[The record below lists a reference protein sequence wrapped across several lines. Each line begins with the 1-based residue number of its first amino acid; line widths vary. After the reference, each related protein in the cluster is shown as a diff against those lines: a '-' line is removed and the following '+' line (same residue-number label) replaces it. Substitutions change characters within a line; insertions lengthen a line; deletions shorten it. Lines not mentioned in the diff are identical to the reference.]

1 MDSGGVDLP
10 LVKWQFPLLSYR
22 RMRARTPGTMRNLA
36 STMQD
41 AGSEKAGRGHDLN

>member
-10 LVKWQFPLLSYR
+10 LVNGNFPYSLRGVHLRKLPTYR

-36 STMQD
+36 STLQD
-41 AGSEKAGRGHDLN
+41 A